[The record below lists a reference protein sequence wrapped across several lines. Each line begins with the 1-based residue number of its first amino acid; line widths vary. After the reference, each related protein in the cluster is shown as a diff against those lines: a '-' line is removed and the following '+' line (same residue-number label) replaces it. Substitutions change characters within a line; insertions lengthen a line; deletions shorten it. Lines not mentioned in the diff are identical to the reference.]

1 MKRFRKTEVAALTAS
16 CALLLAVSGGW
27 LARAG
32 QQEEEE
38 REAWLENSFYVDTLS
53 FDVESSGMKEKIKGW
68 HDWRDGVFYVALPSY
83 ADGEVKL
90 DWKYADSL
98 FIDGKKQKKGKWKY
112 ETGRRYLFSF
122 VYDGETAE
130 EFSVELVESGNMP
143 TVFINTE
150 SGSMENVDADRQN
163 RETGVF
169 YLLDEV
175 GELQTSDS
183 LTYIKG
189 RGNTTWEQDKKPYS
203 IKLANSHGILG
214 MDASR
219 RWELLANYYDGS
231 NMRNA
236 LMLGLAKD
244 AGLEYT
250 PDAKW
255 VDVYLNGVYQGLYQL
270 GEKVETGA
278 GRVDIAVSESGS
290 EETGWLF
297 LMEDASRYS
306 VASGGKFSTDGGQ
319 TLVVKNPENA
329 GEAQLKGLE
338 SLVQGF
344 ENAAVSDAGKALEEY
359 IDVDSFVKK
368 YLIEEIAKNSDA
380 VTNSQYFYKK
390 AEEPVLYA
398 GPAWDYDNALGHT
411 NEEAMDPYGL
421 MLDKIRDGNSNL
433 WYGSLCGR
441 QDFARRVREVYADVF
456 SGLLEE
462 AVSEKIE
469 GWRELLRPA
478 AQMDELRWQQYGKDF
493 RYRVCED
500 YDAYVD
506 YLKIFLQERK
516 AFLDSVYIDGAVWN
530 RIRFDRG
537 ELYSYVDLYAMQGS
551 AGRPAPDCSDLEWDG
566 KHITGWYHEDGTPYD
581 PAKMVDGDMTVYA
594 RWEAADTVAD
604 GAVLPEA
611 GSGPEEEAGL
621 TETGGEGE
629 T

>member
-1 MKRFRKTEVAALTAS
+1 MKRFRKTEVAALAAS
-16 CALLLAVSGGW
+16 CTLLLAVSGGW
-27 LARAG
+27 LARAR

-68 HDWRDGVFYVALPSY
+68 HDWLDGVFYVALPSY
-83 ADGEVKL
+83 ADGAIKL

-122 VYDGETAE
+122 VYDGETVE

-150 SGSMENVDADRQN
+150 SGSMENVDADKQN

-169 YLLDEV
+169 YLLDEA
-175 GELQTSDS
+175 GELQMSDS

-203 IKLANSHGILG
+203 IKLANSHEILG
-214 MDASR
+214 MDTSR

-250 PDAKW
+250 PDARW
-255 VDVYLNGVYQGLYQL
+255 VDVYLNGIYQGLYQIS
-270 GEKVETGA
+270 EKVETGA
-278 GRVDIAVSESGS
+278 GRVDIAVSESS
-290 EETGWLF
+290 SKDTGWLF

-306 VASGGKFSTDGGQ
+306 TADGGKFSTDGGQ

-329 GEAQLKGLE
+329 DASRLKELE
-338 SLVQGF
+338 SLVRGF
-344 ENAAVSDAGKALEEY
+344 ENAAVSDTEKPLEEY

-411 NEEAMDPYGL
+411 SEEAMDPYGL
-421 MLDKIRDGNSNL
+421 MLDKVRDGNSNL

-441 QDFARRVREVYADVF
+441 QDFVRRVREVYTDVF

-462 AVSEKIE
+462 AVFEKIE

-516 AFLDSVYIDGAVWN
+516 TFLDSIYIDGAVWN

-537 ELYSYVDLYAMQGS
+537 EFYGYVDLYTMQGS
-551 AGRPAPDCSDLEWDG
+551 AGRPVPDCSDLEWDG
-566 KHITGWYHEDGTPYD
+566 KYITGWYHEDGTPYD
-581 PAKMVDGDMTVYA
+581 PAKTVERDMTVYA
-594 RWEAADTVAD
+594 RWEAVDTAAD
-604 GAVLPEA
+604 GAAMPEA
-611 GSGPEEEAGL
+611 DAGLEAGTGL
-621 TETGGEGE
+621 TETGGEGQ